1 MTGKSQ
7 LTIAL
12 TALALATLPAPAGA
26 PAPQQLTGPPTLVS
40 TNVDGTA
47 TGNDGAELDDRG
59 LTPDGRFLV
68 LENESSD
75 FIDFPDA
82 NGNSEDIFR
91 KDLQTGAVVPV
102 SVNAAGTATGNDSS
116 FNSSMSADGRF
127 VAFESLATDLVTGV
141 TDTNNTNDVFVRDL
155 DVGTTTLV
163 SFNSAGTAIGLRSS
177 TFPQISADGRFVFF
191 LNNRALDIAGVA
203 DGNGMGG
210 QELFVRDLEAE
221 TTELVNIN
229 AGGTA
234 SSDQEIHEGEY
245 SISADGRVVAFGSRA
260 NDLVANDSNNA
271 PDIYARDLDAG
282 VTTLVS
288 VAVGGMSSPSLE
300 RSEEPVISGNG
311 RYVAF
316 LSNADDLVAVPIGGP
331 AFSRNVFVRDLQ
343 ENSTALVSINSP
355 GTASGNDDSRSVEAI
370 TPNGRFVLFKS
381 NATDLVSG
389 VTDTNGGPD
398 LFVRDMVEGV
408 TTLVS
413 YDSTGT
419 ATGNEG
425 MDSGRITPDGRF
437 VVFESGASN
446 YVTGIRDGNSLD
458 NIFLRDLETGV
469 TTVLNLTFD
478 GTATGNNDADN
489 PLISDDGMIV
499 AFDSDATDHVD
510 LPDAN
515 GTNEDVFVVGPV
527 DLSLSKSASES
538 VVTHSDTIT
547 YSLSVTNNSMFDAHG
562 VVVTDDLPGNTSV
575 VSAPGCL
582 AAGGDVTCAAGTL
595 RSGESASFAI
605 RVRVGGN
612 AINDLTNRATV
623 TSSSFEVKLG
633 NNSAQTTTRLEGRT
647 QLSLSQFI
655 SPNPLVAGQPAT
667 KRISVTAVGPGA
679 ATGVVL
685 TDPLPAGLTF
695 VSAPP
700 GCVFAAGTVTCTPG
714 TLLVNQRAL
723 YEIQVMVDADASG
736 SITNVVT
743 ATADQADEPAV
754 SSRTVP
760 VNVGGLPIPTPLT
773 NGVVDTA
780 DFIPFGE
787 PGHAM
792 APKSLVSIFGS
803 GFIPEGSFS
812 ASTIPLPTMLG
823 GVMVTFDG
831 IKAPLLLVRPD
842 LIICQLPMGV
852 TLPSATMVID
862 NGGFGKAA
870 SEPQEIQIAEHS
882 PGIFTLS
889 QDGNGQAIVVHAG
902 TADLAAP
909 VGTVGNS
916 RPAGEGDNL
925 TIYVNG
931 LGPVDP
937 PIADGANSC
946 DPDGICLPDGSNVVL
961 HRTLT
966 TPIIRIGG
974 VEVPERNVLF
984 SGSSPASVGVN
995 EVVFTVPA
1003 GLPSGDAISLTIEI
1017 GGVISKETSMAVE

>member
-7 LTIAL
+7 LTIVL

-47 TGNDGAELDDRG
+47 TGNDEALLRDRA

-68 LENESSD
+68 IDNESTD
-75 FIDFPDA
+75 FIDFPDSA
-82 NGNSEDIFR
+82 NTDDIFR

-102 SVNAAGTATGNDSS
+102 SVNASGTATGNSGAS
-116 FNSSMSADGRF
+116 FPSMSADGRF
-127 VAFESLATDLVTGV
+127 VAFRSRATDLVTGV
-141 TDTNNTNDVFVRDL
+141 PDANNASDIFVRDL
-155 DVGTTTLV
+155 GTGTTTLV
-163 SFNSAGTAIGLRSS
+163 SFNDAETATSS
-177 TFPQISADGRFVFF
+177 GVSSKPQISADGRFVFF
-191 LNNRALDIAGVA
+191 LNGNPLDTAGIP
-203 DGNGMGG
+203 DGNGISGDD
-210 QELFVRDLEAE
+210 LFVRDLEAE

-234 SSDQEIHEGEY
+234 SSDQEVQERQY
-245 SISADGRVVAFGSRA
+245 SISTDGRVVAFQSLA
-260 NDLVANDSNNA
+260 NDLVANDSNGR

-288 VAVGGMSSPSLE
+288 VTLGGMSSADSDNAEHPI
-300 RSEEPVISGNG
+300 ISGNG

-316 LSNADDLVAVPIGGP
+316 VSGADDLVAVPFVSP

-343 ENSTALVSINSP
+343 EGSTALASINST
-355 GTASGNDDSRSVEAI
+355 GAATGNGESPDVLAI
-370 TPNGRFVLFKS
+370 TPDGRFVLFTS
-381 NATDLVSG
+381 TATDLVSG
-389 VTDTNGGPD
+389 VTDTNGGRD
-398 LFVRDMVEGV
+398 LFVRDMVAGV

-419 ATGNEG
+419 ATGNDQALAG
-425 MDSGRITPDGRF
+425 QITPDGRF
-437 VVFESGASN
+437 VVFESRASN
-446 YVTGIRDGNSLD
+446 HVAGINDVNGLND
-458 NIFLRDLETGV
+458 VFLRDLATGV
-469 TTVLNLTFD
+469 TTVLSQRFD
-478 GTATGNNDADN
+478 GTATGNANPDN
-489 PLISDDGMIV
+489 VLISDDGMVV
-499 AFDSDATDHVD
+499 AFDSDATNYVD

-515 GTNEDVFVVGPV
+515 NSDDVFVVGPV

-538 VVTHSDTIT
+538 VVTHGDSIT
-547 YSLSVTNNSMFDAHG
+547 YSLAVTNNSMFDAHG
-562 VVVTDDLPGNTSV
+562 VVVTDDLPANTSV

-595 RSGESASFAI
+595 RSGESASFTI

-623 TSSSFEVKLG
+623 TTSSFEVNTS
-633 NNSAQTTTRLEGRT
+633 NNSAQATTRLEGRT

-679 ATGVVL
+679 ATGVVI

-700 GCVFAAGTVTCTPG
+700 GCVFAAGAVTCTPG

-743 ATADQADEPAV
+743 ATANEADEPAV

-760 VNVGGLPIPTPLT
+760 VNVGGLPIPTPME

-792 APKSLVSIFGS
+792 APKSLVSVFGS
-803 GFIPEGSFS
+803 GFVPEGSFS

-823 GVMVTFDG
+823 GLMVSFDG

-862 NGGFGKAA
+862 NGGFGKAVSA
-870 SEPQEIQIAEHS
+870 PQEVQVATHS
-882 PGIFTLS
+882 PGVFTVT

-909 VGTVGNS
+909 VGAVGNS
-916 RPAGEGDNL
+916 RPATEGDNL
-925 TIYVNG
+925 TIYANG

-946 DPDGICLPDGSNVVL
+946 DPDGTCLPDGSNVVL
-961 HRTLT
+961 HHTLT

-974 VEVPERNVLF
+974 VEVPAENVLF
-984 SGSSPASVGVN
+984 SGTSPASVGVN
-995 EVVFTVPA
+995 EVVFTVPV
-1003 GLPSGDAISLTIEI
+1003 GLPTGDAVSLTIEI
-1017 GGVISKETSMAVE
+1017 GGILSKETTMAIE